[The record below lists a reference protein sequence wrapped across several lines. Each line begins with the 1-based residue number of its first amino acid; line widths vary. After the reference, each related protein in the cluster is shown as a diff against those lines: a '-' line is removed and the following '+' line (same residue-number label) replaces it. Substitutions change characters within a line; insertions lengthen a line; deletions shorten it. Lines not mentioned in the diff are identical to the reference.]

1 MRARVAMGWIEAP
14 PEPEYEEEY
23 ADDGIENPEDYD
35 LALAE
40 GEARDA

>member
-14 PEPEYEEEY
+14 PEEVEEEE
-23 ADDGIENPEDYD
+23 AVEDTD
-35 LALAE
+35 VFAEAELE